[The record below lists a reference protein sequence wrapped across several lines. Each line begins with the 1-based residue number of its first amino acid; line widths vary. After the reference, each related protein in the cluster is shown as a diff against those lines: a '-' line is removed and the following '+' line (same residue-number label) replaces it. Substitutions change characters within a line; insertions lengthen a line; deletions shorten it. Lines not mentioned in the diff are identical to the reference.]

1 MNVKQLSA
9 LGYATAA
16 GVVKPVAQTGGDNV
30 PAQPKSMQVALS
42 AGSQALSEGDN
53 DVNMERVQAIRQ
65 ALADGTLKIN
75 PERIAE
81 GLINSAKDL
90 L

>member
-9 LGYATAA
+9 VGYATAA
-16 GVVKPVAQTGGDNV
+16 GAVKPAAPTAGENA
-30 PAQPKSMQVALS
+30 PAKPKSMQVALS
-42 AGSQALSEGDN
+42 AGSQALSDGEN
-53 DVNMERVQAIRQ
+53 DVDMDRVRAIRQ
-65 ALADGTLKIN
+65 ALADGTLQIN

-81 GLINSAKDL
+81 GLIQSAKAL